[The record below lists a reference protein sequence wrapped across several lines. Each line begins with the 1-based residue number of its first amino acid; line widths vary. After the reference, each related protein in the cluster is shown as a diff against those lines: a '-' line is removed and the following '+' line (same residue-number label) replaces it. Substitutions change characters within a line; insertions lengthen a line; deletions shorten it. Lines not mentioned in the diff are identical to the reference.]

1 MESERENSA
10 GAKLVIT
17 VSMVVENRIHYFL
30 CPHVL
35 TRTDTHITTQLGTE
49 ITWETVFSKTRIQCS
64 KQGTS
69 TTSQTHRSRM
79 ISRKLLQETRQ
90 KPKKKWK
97 SVDSDI
103 REKGL

>member
-49 ITWETVFSKTRIQCS
+49 IHGKQFSVKRGYSAVNRVPQLP
-64 KQGTS
+64 
-69 TTSQTHRSRM
+69 HRL
-79 ISRKLLQETRQ
+79 IALIG
-90 KPKKKWK
+90 
-97 SVDSDI
+97 VV
-103 REKGL
+103 

>member
-17 VSMVVENRIHYFL
+17 VSMVVENRIYYFR

-69 TTSQTHRSRM
+69 NTSQTHRCRL